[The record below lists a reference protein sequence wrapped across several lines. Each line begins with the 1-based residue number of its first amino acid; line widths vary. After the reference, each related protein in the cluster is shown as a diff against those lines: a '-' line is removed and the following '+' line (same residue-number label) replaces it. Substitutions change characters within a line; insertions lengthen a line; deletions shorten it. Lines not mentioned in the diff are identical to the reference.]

1 MDKIFLVL
9 VAIGVIL
16 FIAVAGY
23 FIYKSNQGKTIAPSG
38 ENGLPKI
45 NISTENLTG
54 AITIENFV
62 FNPSV
67 LTVKENTAV
76 TWTNNDSAPH
86 KIKSDSFN
94 SATLSKGESFKFTF
108 YAAGEYDYSCAL
120 HPSMM
125 GKIIVTK

>member
-1 MDKIFLVL
+1 MFLVL
-9 VAIGVIL
+9 IIIGVAL
-16 FIAVAGY
+16 FIIVAGY
-23 FIYKSNQGKTIAPSG
+23 FVYKSNQGKIIAPSK
-38 ENGLPKI
+38 ENILPKI

-67 LTVKENTAV
+67 LIVKENTTV
-76 TWTNNDSAPH
+76 TWTNNDLVPH

-94 SATLSKGESFKFTF
+94 SATLGKGESFKFTF
-108 YAAGEYDYSCAL
+108 YTAGEYDYSCAL

-125 GKIIVTK
+125 AKIIVTK